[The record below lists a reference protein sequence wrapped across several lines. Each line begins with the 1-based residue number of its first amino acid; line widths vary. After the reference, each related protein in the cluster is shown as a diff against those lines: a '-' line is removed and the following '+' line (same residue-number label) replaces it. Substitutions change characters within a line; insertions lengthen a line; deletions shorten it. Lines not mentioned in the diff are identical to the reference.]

1 VTSCITVGHNEENNY
16 QRADFDKKTVKPPP
30 DKAILIEKHLALIEG
45 VGTTRW
51 AAAAKWKRK
60 VNPKK
65 VGPFSFL
72 NLFLAFI
79 NLLHDVYNLAM
90 FTWDYTVRRIKEN
103 NLNVYCFSS
112 KLKNKVKDFLFDLT
126 LDSLLKTSNNIV
138 KLIPELGSK
147 GKRII
152 QTGLEITKKLYNK
165 KKTLTNRGPKISKK
179 LEGYLGNVIP
189 EATDLLDLTRSKAIS
204 DFDHKSSLNQSSF
217 LLKCYKEI
225 WKMVV
230 PIFFISSTI
239 ILSLTIDLDLL
250 RQTIEPNPGEMK
262 TNPDLTIVSYNCN
275 GLGDRSKL
283 KRLMTKLNLIVSNG
297 GIVLLQ
303 ETHIVD
309 TKYLEMIWKHN
320 FVSNGFRTNSAG
332 VIILFH
338 REMKIHDVY
347 KDKNGRTIVAA
358 LENDEDKFIVVNSY
372 FPNDHKEAI
381 NFAEEVYVKILEYQT
396 MYPNHITFFGGDLN
410 MCSNLNDCLNRNITN
425 SEKLLA
431 AAVDENNDITNLVDA

>member
-1 VTSCITVGHNEENNY
+1 VTSCIKVGHNEENNY

-79 NLLHDVYNLAM
+79 NLLHDMYNLAM

-112 KLKNKVKDFLFDLT
+112 KLKNKVKDFLIDLT

-165 KKTLTNRGPKISKK
+165 KK
-179 LEGYLGNVIP
+179 
-189 EATDLLDLTRSKAIS
+189 
-204 DFDHKSSLNQSSF
+204 
-217 LLKCYKEI
+217 
-225 WKMVV
+225 
-230 PIFFISSTI
+230 
-239 ILSLTIDLDLL
+239 
-250 RQTIEPNPGEMK
+250 
-262 TNPDLTIVSYNCN
+262 
-275 GLGDRSKL
+275 
-283 KRLMTKLNLIVSNG
+283 
-297 GIVLLQ
+297 
-303 ETHIVD
+303 
-309 TKYLEMIWKHN
+309 
-320 FVSNGFRTNSAG
+320 
-332 VIILFH
+332 
-338 REMKIHDVY
+338 DVN
-347 KDKNGRTIVAA
+347 K
-358 LENDEDKFIVVNSY
+358 
-372 FPNDHKEAI
+372 
-381 NFAEEVYVKILEYQT
+381 
-396 MYPNHITFFGGDLN
+396 
-410 MCSNLNDCLNRNITN
+410 
-425 SEKLLA
+425 
-431 AAVDENNDITNLVDA
+431 